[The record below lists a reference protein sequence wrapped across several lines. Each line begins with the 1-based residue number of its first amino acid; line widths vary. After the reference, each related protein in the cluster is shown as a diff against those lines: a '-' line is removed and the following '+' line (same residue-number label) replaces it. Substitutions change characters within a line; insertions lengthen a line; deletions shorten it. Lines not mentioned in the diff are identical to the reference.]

1 MEDGRVALNAA
12 LNAYIQDVVQGTVAI
27 AIEKS
32 LTKEE
37 IKKDEIDS
45 DTEEEE
51 EEELNNDKEDIIA
64 LDHDTIVLD
73 MQNAHVSLC
82 AFLIF
87 IPQLYFMEFWDFH
100 EKRKLF

>member
-1 MEDGRVALNAA
+1 MH
-12 LNAYIQDVVQGTVAI
+12 IQDVVQGTVAI

-73 MQNAHVSLC
+73 IQNAHVSLSN
-82 AFLIF
+82 
-87 IPQLYFMEFWDFH
+87 FH
-100 EKRKLF
+100 SSTLFYGILGFS